1 MRSELENLIYFASFI
16 DAEGYIEYAVRPKK
30 NQRGKIYNSH
40 FVKIEVTNTDFD
52 IIYSMKEFFKDGYTY
67 VCKPRKTAK
76 GRDTRPIIRYIVQYF
91 QAYKVLKKI
100 LPYMRQKEKLDKVG
114 KINTWAWNK
123 QVDIVRSNQR
133 KEEENYLK
141 ELKKKL

>member
-30 NQRGKIYNSH
+30 NQKGKIYNSH

-67 VCKPRKTAK
+67 ICKPRKTAK
-76 GRDTRPIIRYIVQYF
+76 GRDTKPIIRYIVQYF
-91 QAYKVLKKI
+91 QAYKILKKV
-100 LPYMRQKEKLDKVG
+100 LPYMRQKEKLDKIN
-114 KINTWAWNK
+114 KIIWWYENENMQA
-123 QVDIVRSNQR
+123 VHRVRKYQ
-133 KEEENYLK
+133 KEMSRYHH
-141 ELKKKL
+141 

>member
-30 NQRGKIYNSH
+30 NQKGKIYNSH

-67 VCKPRKTAK
+67 ICKTRKTAK
-76 GRDTRPIIRYIVQYF
+76 GRDTKPIIRYIVQYF
-91 QAYKVLKKI
+91 QAYKILKKVF
-100 LPYMRQKEKLDKVG
+100 PYMRQKEKLDKIN
-114 KINTWAWNK
+114 KIIWWYENENMQA
-123 QVDIVRSNQR
+123 VHRVRKYQR
-133 KEEENYLK
+133 
-141 ELKKKL
+141 ELSRYHH

>member
-30 NQRGKIYNSH
+30 NQKGKIYNSH
-40 FVKIEVTNTDFD
+40 IVKIEVTNTDFD

-67 VCKPRKTAK
+67 ICKPRKTAK
-76 GRDTRPIIRYIVQYF
+76 GRNTRPIIRYIVQYF

-100 LPYMRQKEKLDKVG
+100 LPYMRQKEKLDKVN
-114 KINTWAWNK
+114 KIIWWYENENMQA
-123 QVDIVRSNQR
+123 VHRVRKYQ
-133 KEEENYLK
+133 K
-141 ELKKKL
+141 ELSRYRH

>member
-30 NQRGKIYNSH
+30 NQKGKIYNSH

-67 VCKPRKTAK
+67 ICKPRKTAK
-76 GRDTRPIIRYIVQYF
+76 GRDTKPIIRYIVQYF
-91 QAYKVLKKI
+91 QAYKILKKV
-100 LPYMRQKEKLDKVG
+100 LPYMRQKEKLDKIN
-114 KINTWAWNK
+114 KIIWWYENENMQA
-123 QVDIVRSNQR
+123 VHRVRKYQ
-133 KEEENYLK
+133 KEISRYHH
-141 ELKKKL
+141 

>member
-30 NQRGKIYNSH
+30 NQKGKIYNSH

-67 VCKPRKTAK
+67 ICKPRKTAK
-76 GRDTRPIIRYIVQYF
+76 GRDTKPIVRYIVQYF
-91 QAYKVLKKI
+91 QAYKILKKV

-114 KINTWAWNK
+114 KIIWLYENENMQA
-123 QVDIVRSNQR
+123 VHRVRKYQ
-133 KEEENYLK
+133 KEMSRYHH
-141 ELKKKL
+141 

>member
-30 NQRGKIYNSH
+30 NQKGKIYNSH

-67 VCKPRKTAK
+67 ICKPRKTAK
-76 GRDTRPIIRYIVQYF
+76 GRDTKPIVRYIVQYF
-91 QAYKVLKKI
+91 QAYKILKKV
-100 LPYMRQKEKLDKVG
+100 LPYMRQKEKLDKIN
-114 KINTWAWNK
+114 KIIWWYENENMQA
-123 QVDIVRSNQR
+123 VHRVRKYQ
-133 KEEENYLK
+133 KEISRYHH
-141 ELKKKL
+141 

>member
-30 NQRGKIYNSH
+30 NQKGKIYNSH
-40 FVKIEVTNTDFD
+40 IVKIEVTNTDFD

-67 VCKPRKTAK
+67 ICKPRKTAK

-91 QAYKVLKKI
+91 QAYKILKKV
-100 LPYMRQKEKLDKVG
+100 LPYMRQKEKLDKIN
-114 KINTWAWNK
+114 KIIWWYENENMQA
-123 QVDIVRSNQR
+123 VHRVRKYQR
-133 KEEENYLK
+133 EISRYHH
-141 ELKKKL
+141 

>member
-16 DAEGYIEYAVRPKK
+16 DAERYVEYTVRPKK
-30 NQRGKIYNSH
+30 NQKGKIYNSH

-67 VCKPRKTAK
+67 ICKPRKTAK

-91 QAYKVLKKI
+91 QAYKILKKV
-100 LPYMRQKEKLDKVG
+100 LPYMRQKEKLDKVN
-114 KINTWAWNK
+114 KIIWWYENENMQA
-123 QVDIVRSNQR
+123 VHRVRKYQR
-133 KEEENYLK
+133 EISRYHH
-141 ELKKKL
+141 

>member
-30 NQRGKIYNSH
+30 NQKGKIYNSH

-67 VCKPRKTAK
+67 ICKPRKTAK

-91 QAYKVLKKI
+91 QAYKILKKV
-100 LPYMRQKEKLDKVG
+100 LPYMRQKEKLDKIN
-114 KINTWAWNK
+114 KIIWWYENENMQA
-123 QVDIVRSNQR
+123 VHRVRKYQR
-133 KEEENYLK
+133 
-141 ELKKKL
+141 ELSRYHH

>member
-1 MRSELENLIYFASFI
+1 MRDELENLIYFASFI

-30 NQRGKIYNSH
+30 NQKGKIYNSH

-67 VCKPRKTAK
+67 ICKPRKTAK
-76 GRDTRPIIRYIVQYF
+76 GRDTKPIVRYIVQYF
-91 QAYKVLKKI
+91 QAYKILKKV

-114 KINTWAWNK
+114 KIIWWYENENMQA
-123 QVDIVRSNQR
+123 VHRVRKYQ
-133 KEEENYLK
+133 KEISRYHH
-141 ELKKKL
+141 

>member
-30 NQRGKIYNSH
+30 NQKGKIYNSH

-67 VCKPRKTAK
+67 ICKPRKTAK
-76 GRDTRPIIRYIVQYF
+76 GRDTKPIVRYIVQYF
-91 QAYKVLKKI
+91 QAYKILKKV
-100 LPYMRQKEKLDKVG
+100 LPYMRQKEKLDKIN
-114 KINTWAWNK
+114 KIIWWYENENMQA
-123 QVDIVRSNQR
+123 VHRVRKYQ
-133 KEEENYLK
+133 K
-141 ELKKKL
+141 ELSRYHH

>member
-1 MRSELENLIYFASFI
+1 MRDELENLIYFASFI

-30 NQRGKIYNSH
+30 NQKGKIYNSH

-67 VCKPRKTAK
+67 ICKPRKTAK

-91 QAYKVLKKI
+91 QAYKILKKV

-114 KINTWAWNK
+114 KIIWWYENENMQA
-123 QVDIVRSNQR
+123 VHRVRKYQ
-133 KEEENYLK
+133 KEMSRYHH
-141 ELKKKL
+141 

>member
-1 MRSELENLIYFASFI
+1 MRDELEDLIYFASFI

-30 NQRGKIYNSH
+30 NQKGKIYNSH

-67 VCKPRKTAK
+67 ICKPRKTAK

-91 QAYKVLKKI
+91 QAYKILKKV

-114 KINTWAWNK
+114 KIIWWYENENMQA
-123 QVDIVRSNQR
+123 VHRVRKYQ
-133 KEEENYLK
+133 K
-141 ELKKKL
+141 ELSRYHH

>member
-30 NQRGKIYNSH
+30 NQKGKIYNSH

-67 VCKPRKTAK
+67 ICKPRKTAK

-91 QAYKVLKKI
+91 QAYKILKKI

-114 KINTWAWNK
+114 KIIWWYENENMQA
-123 QVDIVRSNQR
+123 VHRVRKYQR
-133 KEEENYLK
+133 EISRYHH
-141 ELKKKL
+141 

>member
-30 NQRGKIYNSH
+30 NQKGKIYNSH

-67 VCKPRKTAK
+67 ICKPRKTAK
-76 GRDTRPIIRYIVQYF
+76 GRDTKPIVRYIVQYF
-91 QAYKVLKKI
+91 QAYKILKKV
-100 LPYMRQKEKLDKVG
+100 LPYMRQKEKLDKIN
-114 KINTWAWNK
+114 KIIWWYENENMQA
-123 QVDIVRSNQR
+123 VHRVRKYQR
-133 KEEENYLK
+133 
-141 ELKKKL
+141 ELSRYHH

>member
-30 NQRGKIYNSH
+30 NQKGKIYNSH

-67 VCKPRKTAK
+67 ICKPRKTAK
-76 GRDTRPIIRYIVQYF
+76 GRDTKPIIRYIVQYF
-91 QAYKVLKKI
+91 QAYKILKRL
-100 LPYMRQKEKLDKVG
+100 LPYMRQKEKLN
-114 KINTWAWNK
+114 KINKIIWWYENENMQA
-123 QVDIVRSNQR
+123 VHRVRKYQ
-133 KEEENYLK
+133 K
-141 ELKKKL
+141 ELSRYHH

>member
-30 NQRGKIYNSH
+30 NQKGKIYNSH

-67 VCKPRKTAK
+67 ICKPRKTAK

-91 QAYKVLKKI
+91 QAYKILKKL

-114 KINTWAWNK
+114 KIIWWYENENMQA
-123 QVDIVRSNQR
+123 VHRVRKYQ
-133 KEEENYLK
+133 K
-141 ELKKKL
+141 ELSRYHH

>member
-30 NQRGKIYNSH
+30 NQKGKIYNSH

-67 VCKPRKTAK
+67 ICKPRKTAK
-76 GRDTRPIIRYIVQYF
+76 GRDTKPIIRYIVQYF
-91 QAYKVLKKI
+91 QAYKILKKV

-114 KINTWAWNK
+114 KIIWWYENENMQA
-123 QVDIVRSNQR
+123 VHRVRKYQR
-133 KEEENYLK
+133 EISRYHH
-141 ELKKKL
+141 

>member
-30 NQRGKIYNSH
+30 NQKGKIYNSH

-67 VCKPRKTAK
+67 ICKPRKTAK

-100 LPYMRQKEKLDKVG
+100 LPYMRQKEKLDKVN
-114 KINTWAWNK
+114 KIIWWYENENMQA
-123 QVDIVRSNQR
+123 VHRVRKYQR
-133 KEEENYLK
+133 EISRYHH
-141 ELKKKL
+141 

>member
-30 NQRGKIYNSH
+30 NQKGKIYNSH
-40 FVKIEVTNTDFD
+40 IVKIEVTNTDFD

-67 VCKPRKTAK
+67 ICKPRKTAK

-91 QAYKVLKKI
+91 QAYKILKKV
-100 LPYMRQKEKLDKVG
+100 LPYMRQKEKLDKVN
-114 KINTWAWNK
+114 KIIWWYENENMQA
-123 QVDIVRSNQR
+123 VHRVRKYQR
-133 KEEENYLK
+133 EISRYHH
-141 ELKKKL
+141 

>member
-30 NQRGKIYNSH
+30 NQKGKIYNSH

-67 VCKPRKTAK
+67 ICKPRKTAK

-91 QAYKVLKKI
+91 QAYKILKKI

-114 KINTWAWNK
+114 KIIWWYENENMQA
-123 QVDIVRSNQR
+123 VHRVRKYQ
-133 KEEENYLK
+133 K
-141 ELKKKL
+141 ELSRYHH

>member
-30 NQRGKIYNSH
+30 NQKGKIYNSH

-67 VCKPRKTAK
+67 ICKPRKTAK
-76 GRDTRPIIRYIVQYF
+76 GRYTRPIIRYIVQYF
-91 QAYKVLKKI
+91 QAYKILKKV
-100 LPYMRQKEKLDKVG
+100 LPYMRQKEKLDKVN
-114 KINTWAWNK
+114 KIIWWYENENMQA
-123 QVDIVRSNQR
+123 VHRVRKYQR
-133 KEEENYLK
+133 EISRYHH
-141 ELKKKL
+141 

>member
-30 NQRGKIYNSH
+30 NQKGKIYNSH

-67 VCKPRKTAK
+67 ICKPRKTAK
-76 GRDTRPIIRYIVQYF
+76 GRDTKPIIRYIVQYF
-91 QAYKVLKKI
+91 QAYKILKKV
-100 LPYMRQKEKLDKVG
+100 LPYMRQKEKLDKVN
-114 KINTWAWNK
+114 KIIWWYENENMQA
-123 QVDIVRSNQR
+123 VHRVRKYQR
-133 KEEENYLK
+133 EISRYHH
-141 ELKKKL
+141 

>member
-1 MRSELENLIYFASFI
+1 MRGELENLIYFASFI

-67 VCKPRKTAK
+67 ICKPRKTAK

-91 QAYKVLKKI
+91 QAYKILKKV
-100 LPYMRQKEKLDKVG
+100 LPYMRQKEKLDKVN
-114 KINTWAWNK
+114 KIIWWYENENMQA
-123 QVDIVRSNQR
+123 VHRVRKYQR
-133 KEEENYLK
+133 EISRYHH
-141 ELKKKL
+141 

>member
-30 NQRGKIYNSH
+30 NQKGKIYNSH

-67 VCKPRKTAK
+67 ICKPRKTAK
-76 GRDTRPIIRYIVQYF
+76 GRDTKPIIRYIVQYF
-91 QAYKVLKKI
+91 QAYKILKRL
-100 LPYMRQKEKLDKVG
+100 LPYMRQKEKLDKIN
-114 KINTWAWNK
+114 KIIWWYENENMQA
-123 QVDIVRSNQR
+123 VHRVRKYQR
-133 KEEENYLK
+133 EISRYHH
-141 ELKKKL
+141 

>member
-30 NQRGKIYNSH
+30 NQKGKIYNSH

-67 VCKPRKTAK
+67 ICKPRKTAK
-76 GRDTRPIIRYIVQYF
+76 GRDTKPIVRYIVQYF
-91 QAYKVLKKI
+91 QAYKILKKV

-114 KINTWAWNK
+114 KIIWWYENENMQA
-123 QVDIVRSNQR
+123 VHRVRKYQ
-133 KEEENYLK
+133 KEISRYHH
-141 ELKKKL
+141 

>member
-1 MRSELENLIYFASFI
+1 MRDELENLIYFASFI

-67 VCKPRKTAK
+67 ICKPRKTAK

-91 QAYKVLKKI
+91 QAYKILKKV
-100 LPYMRQKEKLDKVG
+100 LPYMRQKEKLDKIN
-114 KINTWAWNK
+114 KIIWWYENENMQA
-123 QVDIVRSNQR
+123 VHRVRKYQR
-133 KEEENYLK
+133 
-141 ELKKKL
+141 ELSRYHH

>member
-30 NQRGKIYNSH
+30 NQKGKIYNSH

-67 VCKPRKTAK
+67 ICKPRKTAK
-76 GRDTRPIIRYIVQYF
+76 GRDTKPIIRYIVQYF
-91 QAYKVLKKI
+91 QAYKILKKV

-114 KINTWAWNK
+114 KIIWWYENENMQA
-123 QVDIVRSNQR
+123 VHRVRKYQ
-133 KEEENYLK
+133 K
-141 ELKKKL
+141 ELSRYHH

>member
-30 NQRGKIYNSH
+30 NQKGKIYNSH

-67 VCKPRKTAK
+67 ICKPRKTAK

-114 KINTWAWNK
+114 KIIWWYENENVQA
-123 QVDIVRSNQR
+123 VHRVRKYQ
-133 KEEENYLK
+133 KEMSRYHH
-141 ELKKKL
+141 